1 MKPNKQPVYTVL
13 GRGEVACWHKT
24 DVPIHFQQCPLVA
37 QSGHPDRADPC
48 PLLGV
53 KRTHADVA
61 QTPPFNQVSSVSS
74 DRATRR
80 SRASMAHFA
89 AWASRLIT

>member
-1 MKPNKQPVYTVL
+1 MKPNKQPVYTGRVL

-37 QSGHPDRADPC
+37 QSGHPDALNQC

-53 KRTHADVA
+53 KRTSA
-61 QTPPFNQVSSVSS
+61 
-74 DRATRR
+74 
-80 SRASMAHFA
+80 
-89 AWASRLIT
+89 